1 MPFFYMKFEKIIFVY
16 NANSGALTAVG
27 HSLHKLISPDTYS
40 CSLCKFTH
48 GFFGEKK
55 AWSDFVGSLEGDVV
69 FYHKD
74 EFLRKYPNFQV
85 KSFPLVLLEKDGELE
100 ELIGE
105 GELALISSLEELIMT
120 LKNSL
125 L

>member
-1 MPFFYMKFEKIIFVY
+1 
-16 NANSGALTAVG
+16 
-27 HSLHKLISPDTYS
+27 
-40 CSLCKFTH
+40 
-48 GFFGEKK
+48 
-55 AWSDFVGSLEGDVV
+55 
-69 FYHKD
+69 
-74 EFLRKYPNFQV
+74 LRKYPNFQV